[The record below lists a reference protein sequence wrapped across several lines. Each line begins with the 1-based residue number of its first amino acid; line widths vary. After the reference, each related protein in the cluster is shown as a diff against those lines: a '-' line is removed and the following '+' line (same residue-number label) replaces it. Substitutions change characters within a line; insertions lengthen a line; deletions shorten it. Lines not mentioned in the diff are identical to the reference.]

1 LNHSDPTGGTGQV
14 STSAYTY
21 GGAGADYSDPTLV
34 EAVGGEAMEREI
46 SVEET
51 AQMLAAEAANAQMGP
66 SGVEGAA
73 ETQLPAQP
81 IPGQPVIPLPPH
93 IPLPMRPVSGRY
105 RSPAS
110 SFQLELRVDVDGR
123 RPMRRVSGDFYQISG
138 ATTNYF
144 GSFIVNSPAV
154 SVGPAA
160 VTIRGLGEYTF
171 AAGAPVV
178 QVTIPRRNIARPPAP
193 ATVQFFS
200 TSGAPGT
207 SYHCPF
213 ESAYFRTVRLET
225 DCVSDVGTPVFSSY
239 NTGSLPSGGP
249 ARTLSVVSAFAEA
262 GIQMLPT
269 AGGDVIH
276 IGEAGDARWSDA
288 ELHASMERHFTL
300 WRDLPQWA
308 VWLLVAQLHEYGPGL
323 LGIMFDQRGRQRQGC
338 AVFHAGLGGVTPQ
351 KLREQ
356 LFTYVHELGHCF
368 NLLHSWQKALATP
381 PGTNRPNALSW
392 MNYPWRYP
400 LGGEAAFWAAFP
412 FQFDDGELVHLR
424 HAFRNRI
431 IMGGNDFAVGA
442 GLEDTS
448 FLATPLRDV
457 SGLRLEISGPKS
469 LALGEPVVLKLSL
482 SLADGAAKTVHPHL
496 HPNLGAVQVAIRKP
510 DGRVVAYD
518 PIIDHCMGRAETQ
531 IGPGEAI
538 EDSAYI
544 GYGHDGFYF
553 DQAGIYQIRA
563 IYPALDGSQ
572 VASNI
577 LSLRVRHPVTAAEEE
592 LAELFFGEAQ
602 GMLLALLGSDA
613 ESLAGGVKAFEE
625 VLAKHGKHPMA
636 NYARLVLGV
645 NAARE
650 FKTITPE
657 TETRLAV
664 RRPKAEESAQLL
676 SAAIQS
682 GLLDPITQTMAMTR
696 LADCQASLG
705 DDKAAAET
713 RDKLARQAARKAAA
727 AAR

>member
-1 LNHSDPTGGTGQV
+1 MNHSDPTGGTGQ
-14 STSAYTY
+14 SSSSAYTY
-21 GGAGADYSDPTLV
+21 GGAGTDYSDPTNV
-34 EAVGGEAMEREI
+34 EAALGEAMERDV

-51 AQMLAAEAANAQMGP
+51 AQTLAAEAANAVIGS

-73 ETQLPAQP
+73 ETQLPIQP
-81 IPGQPVIPLPPH
+81 APGQPVVPLPPH

-105 RSPAS
+105 RSAAP

-123 RPMRRVSGDFYQISG
+123 RPMRRISGDFYQISG

-144 GSFIVNSPAV
+144 GSFIVNSPTV
-154 SVGPAA
+154 SVSRTA

-171 AAGAPVV
+171 AASAPVV
-178 QVTIPRRNIARPPAP
+178 QVTIPRRNIVQPPAP
-193 ATVQFFS
+193 ATVEFFR
-200 TSGAPGT
+200 TSGAPGA

-249 ARTLSVVSAFAEA
+249 ARSLSVVSAFAEA

-269 AGGDVIH
+269 AGGNVIN
-276 IGEAGDARWSDA
+276 IGEAGDTRWSDA

-308 VWLLVAQLHEYGPGL
+308 VWLLVAQLHEYGAGL

-381 PGTNRPNALSW
+381 PGTNRPNSLSW

-412 FQFDDGELVHLR
+412 FQFDDRELIHLR

-431 IMGGNDFAVGA
+431 VMGGNDFAAGA

-448 FLATPLRDV
+448 FLATPVRDA
-457 SGLRLEISGPKS
+457 SGLRLEISAPKS
-469 LALGEPVVLKLSL
+469 LALGEPVVVKLSL
-482 SLADGAAKTVHPHL
+482 SVADGAPKTVHPYL

-518 PIIDHCMGRAETQ
+518 PVIDHCMGQAAAQ
-531 IGPGEAI
+531 VGPGETI

-592 LAELFFGEAQ
+592 LADLFFGEAQ

-613 ESLAGGVKAFEE
+613 DSLASGVKAFEE
-625 VLAKHGKHPMA
+625 VLARHGKHPMA
-636 NYARLVLGV
+636 NYARLVLGI

-650 FKTITPE
+650 FKTVTPE

-664 RRPKAEESAQLL
+664 RAPRADESAQLL
-676 SAAIQS
+676 SAAVQS
-682 GLLDPITQTMAMTR
+682 GVLDPITQDMAMTR
-696 LADCQASLG
+696 LADCQARLG
-705 DDKAAAET
+705 DEKAAAET
-713 RDKLARQAARKAAA
+713 RGKLGRQAARKAAA